1 MRRARRLRD
10 QNYCCCGRKLID
22 RPVAWGEG
30 CLISV
35 WKVVLSPASSFG
47 LAALKVQ
54 LCSSWSLASR
64 SEPRIG
70 GAQRRRPVEAGPL
83 APLPRAGGPPATGG
97 GGVAGAVRRPAP
109 PGRGGAADA
118 RGGGPE

>member
-70 GAQRRRPVEAGPL
+70 GTERRLPGGLVSFP
-83 APLPRAGGPPATGG
+83 PLPP
-97 GGVAGAVRRPAP
+97 
-109 PGRGGAADA
+109 A
-118 RGGGPE
+118 RGQERPSRGLTAIWREHL

>member
-70 GAQRRRPVEAGPL
+70 GTQRRLPALLVSLPPTPPPAGP
-83 APLPRAGGPPATGG
+83 AT
-97 GGVAGAVRRPAP
+97 
-109 PGRGGAADA
+109 PGRGGLTT
-118 RGGGPE
+118 